1 MGSSFETNVEVYSIR
16 WRSDHDLGYH
26 AKCRDLNL
34 LLAYMDFF
42 RTNNVTIHLWCAR
55 KDDKLAH
62 PTHSNCDQDVNQEVV
77 DHDMVNDVC
86 RSFVRE
92 PTVEW

>member
-42 RTNNVTIHLWCAR
+42 PHEQRHYPL
-55 KDDKLAH
+55 
-62 PTHSNCDQDVNQEVV
+62 VV
-77 DHDMVNDVC
+77 
-86 RSFVRE
+86 RSQG
-92 PTVEW
+92 